1 MTEREAFSFKS
12 LSIRYSLVFFIV
24 IIILI
29 VIGFLVTISYIQA
42 RDDMINQNRYLEE
55 YTEMNIIESL
65 TLVDKGLKLY
75 DDTLNGQM
83 EDAFAEFIRAYENAD
98 GNPAAINLT
107 DVRSAIYPMFQGQV
121 DLYIINESGVIIE
134 STVPE
139 VLSLDFQ
146 KYPDFYHSITAIR
159 EGDIFSADRVVRSV
173 TDTSSGTVS
182 GELRKFAYMPT
193 PDHRYLL
200 ELGLVTESF
209 EAERSGLSYVDVAK
223 KAVQLNPNV
232 KSIRIFDF
240 NRNLV
245 IEGGVNPHGEVNRTI
260 LDQAFL
266 ERESRTVNEPDEDL
280 TIRYLFVDLKSGST
294 ASDMSLV
301 AEITYSG
308 ELLQERLSQ
317 VLLFYLLI
325 GLIAVGMGIALAYNF
340 SNYLSRPISGIVE
353 DADRIAHGDLDHPI
367 RTMPNAEFEG
377 LKNSIT
383 IMITRIREYSEELER
398 ERAELQ
404 IAADIQRTFLPR
416 TIPGVPG
423 FSLAARSIP
432 AREVGGDFYDFIQL
446 DGRRLGLVIADVAG
460 KGIPAAL
467 FMALS
472 RSIVRAMALTDHSI
486 ETSIEESNELISADA
501 VSGMFVTLF
510 YGVLDHE
517 THLLS
522 YVNAGHNP
530 PLHYRAAEAE
540 ITPLLPTGMVL
551 GVEPDEQ
558 YSVGSIRL
566 NCGDLLVLYTDGV
579 TEAINSVNKQFGED
593 RLIDIIH
600 TNAGCTPE
608 ELLTI
613 ILDELTLFC
622 EKMPQFDDIT
632 LVVLKTEK

>member
-1 MTEREAFSFKS
+1 M
-12 LSIRYSLVFFIV
+12 
-24 IIILI
+24 
-29 VIGFLVTISYIQA
+29 IGFLVSISYIQA
-42 RDDMINQNRYLEE
+42 KDDMISQNRYLEE

-83 EDAFAEFIRAYENAD
+83 EGAFAEFIRAYENAD
-98 GNPAAINLT
+98 GNPASINLT
-107 DVRSAIYPMFQGQV
+107 DVRSDLSPMFEGQV
-121 DLYIINESGVIIE
+121 DLYIINESGVIIA

-139 VLSLDFQ
+139 VLYLDFQ
-146 KYPDFYHSITAIR
+146 KYPDFYRSITSIR
-159 EGDIFSADRVVRSV
+159 EGDVFSADRVVRSV
-173 TDTSSGTVS
+173 TNTTIGTVS

-209 EAERSGLSYVDVAK
+209 EAERSGLSYVEVAK
-223 KAVQLNPNV
+223 KAGQLNPNV
-232 KSIRIFDF
+232 ESIRIFDF

-245 IEGGVNPHGEVNRTI
+245 MEGGVNPHGQVNRTI
-260 LDQAFL
+260 LDLTFQ
-266 ERESRTVNEPDEDL
+266 ERESITENEPEEDL
-280 TIRYLFVDLKSGST
+280 TIRYLFVDLKSESA

-308 ELLQERLSQ
+308 ELLRERLSRI
-317 VLLFYLLI
+317 LLFYLLI

-340 SNYLSRPISGIVE
+340 SNHLSRPISGIVE
-353 DADRIAHGDLDHPI
+353 DAGRIAHGDLDHPI
-367 RTMPNAEFEG
+367 RSMPNAEFEA

-416 TIPGVPG
+416 TIPEVSG

-432 AREVGGDFYDFIQL
+432 AREVGGDFYDFIPL
-446 DGRRLGLVIADVAG
+446 DERRLGLVIADVAG

-472 RSIVRAMALTDHSI
+472 RSVVRAMALTDHTI
-486 ETSIEESNELISADA
+486 ETSIEESNVLISADA

-510 YGVLDHE
+510 YGVLDQE
-517 THLLS
+517 TRLLS

-530 PLHYRAAEAE
+530 PIHFHEDDATISL
-540 ITPLLPTGMVL
+540 LLPTGMVL
-551 GVEPDEQ
+551 GVEPDEK
-558 YSVGSIRL
+558 YSVGTIRL
-566 NCGDLLVLYTDGV
+566 KRGDLLVLYTDGV
-579 TEAINSVNKQFGED
+579 TEAINSTNKQFGED
-593 RLIDIIH
+593 RLIDIIRTH
-600 TNAGCTPE
+600 AGSTPE
-608 ELLTI
+608 EILAV
-613 ILDELTLFC
+613 ILDEIVSFC
-622 EKMPQFDDIT
+622 ENMPQFDDIT
-632 LVVLKTEK
+632 LVVLKADQ

>member
-1 MTEREAFSFKS
+1 MTDRRNFSFKS

-42 RDDMINQNRYLEE
+42 KDDMISQNQYLEE

-83 EDAFAEFIRAYENAD
+83 EDAFAEFIRAYENSGGD
-98 GNPAAINLT
+98 PAAINLT
-107 DVRSAIYPMFQGQV
+107 GVRNDISPMFEGQV
-121 DLYIINESGVIIE
+121 DLYIINESGVIIA

-139 VLSLDFQ
+139 VLHLDFR
-146 KYPDFYHSITAIR
+146 KYPDFYRSITIIR
-159 EGDIFSADRVVRSV
+159 EGDVFSADRVVRSV
-173 TDTSSGTVS
+173 TNTTSGTVS

-193 PDHRYLL
+193 PDHKFLL

-223 KAVQLNPNV
+223 KAGQLNPNV
-232 KSIRIFDF
+232 ESIRIFDF

-245 IEGGVNPHGEVNRTI
+245 IEGGVNPHGTVNGPV
-260 LDQAFL
+260 LDQTFQ
-266 ERESRTVNEPDEDL
+266 ERESRTIHEPEEDL
-280 TIRYLFVDLKSGST
+280 TIRYLYVDLKNSST

-308 ELLQERLSQ
+308 ELLRERLSR

-367 RTMPNAEFEG
+367 RSMPNAEFEN
-377 LKNSIT
+377 LKDSIT
-383 IMITRIREYSEELER
+383 IMITHIREYSEELER

-416 TIPGVPG
+416 TIPAIPG
-423 FSLAARSIP
+423 FSLAASSIP
-432 AREVGGDFYDFIQL
+432 AREVGGDFYDFIL
-446 DGRRLGLVIADVAG
+446 LGERRLGLVIADVAG

-472 RSIVRAMALTDHSI
+472 RSIVRAMALTDHTI

-510 YGVLDHE
+510 YGVLDPD
-517 THLLS
+517 THVLS

-530 PLHYRAAEAE
+530 PLHYNAGKAEVAM
-540 ITPLLPTGMVL
+540 LLPTGMVL
-551 GVEPDEQ
+551 GVEPDEH
-558 YSVGSIRL
+558 YSVGTILL
-566 NCGDLLVLYTDGV
+566 NCGDMLVLYTDGV
-579 TEAINSVNKQFGED
+579 TEAINSANKQFGED
-593 RLIDIIH
+593 RLIDIIR
-600 TNAGCTPE
+600 TNADCTPE
-608 ELLTI
+608 ALLAI
-613 ILDELTLFC
+613 ILDEIESFC

-632 LVVLKTEK
+632 IVILKMEK